1 MNTTPVSIRHLGK
14 RFDHRDVLQDITT
27 EVRPGDVVG
36 VIGKNGA
43 GKTTLLEALLGFSP
57 PSSGSAEIFG
67 ENSLAMSAAV
77 KARIGFVPQADE
89 LLPTLTGRRQISLTG
104 TFYPNWDQ
112 SLVDKLAAEWE
123 VPLDRAVL
131 KLSGGERQKLSTL
144 LALGN
149 RPDLLVLDEPVAS
162 LDPLARRRFLQQL
175 LEIASDPHRA
185 VIFSTHIVSDL
196 ERVANRIWIVKDGR
210 LLWDG
215 ETDALK
221 QSVKRLHIRAQQPLP
236 TTFALPHVLPHVLHA
251 RRAQDGLSATV
262 TVRDADDA
270 AIAVLAKSLDAH
282 IESEG
287 LGLEDIFLE
296 IHQ

>member
-1 MNTTPVSIRHLGK
+1 MNNLPVSIRNLGK
-14 RFDHRDVLQDITT
+14 RFDHRDVLQDIST

-43 GKTTLLEALLGFSP
+43 GKTTLLETLLGFSP

-67 ENSLAMSAAV
+67 ENSLGMSAAV

-89 LLPTLTGRRQISLTG
+89 LLPTLTGNRQLALTG
-104 TFYPNWDQ
+104 TFYPHWDQ
-112 SLVDKLAAEWE
+112 ALVDRLASEWE
-123 VPLDRAVL
+123 VPLDRTVA

-149 RPDLLVLDEPVAS
+149 HPDLLVLDEPVAS
-162 LDPLARRRFLQQL
+162 LDPLARRRFLHQL
-175 LEIASDPHRA
+175 LEIAGDSQRA

-196 ERVANRIWIVKDGR
+196 ERVANRLWIVKDGR

-221 QSVKRLHIRAQQPLP
+221 QSVRRLHVRARRQLP
-236 TTFALPHVLPHVLHA
+236 TTFDMPRVMHA
-251 RRAQDGLSATV
+251 RRAADGMSATL
-262 TVRDADDA
+262 TVRDAEEA
-270 AIAVLAKSLDAH
+270 VIAELARSLDADV
-282 IESEG
+282 ESEG

>member
-1 MNTTPVSIRHLGK
+1 MSTLPVSIHHLGK
-14 RFDHRDVLQDITT
+14 TFDQRVVLQDITT
-27 EVRPGDVVG
+27 EVRPGDVIG

-67 ENSLAMSAAV
+67 ENSLTMSAAV
-77 KARIGFVPQADE
+77 KARIGFVPQQDE
-89 LLPTLTGRRQISLTG
+89 LIPTLTGYRQIELTSC
-104 TFYPNWDQ
+104 FYDQWD
-112 SLVDKLAAEWE
+112 SKLIDRLAREWE
-123 VPLDRAVL
+123 VPLDRRVQ

-149 RPDLLVLDEPVAS
+149 QPDLLVLDEPVAA

-221 QSVKRLHIRAQQPLP
+221 QSVQRLHISAKRTLP
-236 TTFALPHVLPHVLHA
+236 TSFTLPHMLHA
-251 RRAQDGLSATV
+251 RRAPDGTTATV

-270 AIAVLAKSLDAH
+270 AIAALARDLDAH

-296 IHQ
+296 IHG

>member
-1 MNTTPVSIRHLGK
+1 MTTLPVCIRNLGK
-14 RFDHRDVLQDITT
+14 RFDHRDVLKDISTD
-27 EVRPGDVVG
+27 VRPGDVIG

-43 GKTTLLEALLGFSP
+43 GKTTLLETLLGFSP

-77 KARIGFVPQADE
+77 KARIGFVPQTDE
-89 LLPTLTGRRQISLTG
+89 LLPTLTGHRQLALTG

-112 SLVDKLAAEWE
+112 ALVDRLASEWE
-123 VPLDRAVL
+123 VPLDRAVI

-162 LDPLARRRFLQQL
+162 LDPLARRRFLQQV
-175 LEIASDPHRA
+175 LEIAGDPQRA

-221 QSVKRLHIRAQQPLP
+221 QSVRRLHVRARRQLP
-236 TTFALPHVLPHVLHA
+236 AAISLPGVLHM
-251 RRAQDGLSATV
+251 RRAADGMSATI
-262 TVRDADDA
+262 TVRDASDA
-270 AIAVLAKSLDAH
+270 AIAELARNLDAD

>member
-1 MNTTPVSIRHLGK
+1 MSALPVSIRHLGK
-14 RFDHRDVLQDITT
+14 KFDSHTVLQDIST

-43 GKTTLLEALLGFSP
+43 GKTTLLETLLGFSP

-67 ENSLAMSAAV
+67 ENCMSMTAAT
-77 KARIGFVPQADE
+77 KARIGFVPQQDE
-89 LLPTLTGRRQISLTG
+89 LLTTLTGRRQIALTR

-112 SLVDKLAAEWE
+112 KLVDRLVAEWE
-123 VPLDRAVL
+123 VPLDSRTYQ
-131 KLSGGERQKLSTL
+131 LSGGERQKLSTL

-149 RPDLLVLDEPVAS
+149 QPDLLVLDEPVAS

-175 LEIASDPHRA
+175 LEIAGDPERA
-185 VIFSTHIVSDL
+185 VIFSSHIVSDL

-215 ETDALK
+215 DTDELK
-221 QSVKRLHIRAQQPLP
+221 QSMQRLHIRARRTLP
-236 TTFALPHVLPHVLHA
+236 VHIALPHMLCA
-251 RRAQDGLSATV
+251 RRAPDGMSATV
-262 TVRDADDA
+262 TVRDLDA
-270 AIAVLAKSLDAH
+270 AALEAIARDFDAR

>member
-1 MNTTPVSIRHLGK
+1 MTPLPVCIRNLGK
-14 RFDHRDVLQDITT
+14 RFDDRTVLQDISTD
-27 EVRPGDVVG
+27 VRPGDVVG

-43 GKTTLLEALLGFSP
+43 GKTTLLETLLGFSP
-57 PSSGSAEIFG
+57 PTSGSAEIFG
-67 ENSLAMSAAV
+67 KNSLAMSAAV

-89 LLPTLTGRRQISLTG
+89 LLPTLTGNRQIALTG

-112 SLVDKLAAEWE
+112 ALVERLAREWE
-123 VPLDRAVL
+123 VPLDRAVV

-162 LDPLARRRFLQQL
+162 LDPLARRRFLQQV
-175 LEIASDPHRA
+175 LEIAGDPERA

-221 QSVKRLHIRAQQPLP
+221 QSVRRLHVRARRRLP
-236 TTFALPHVLPHVLHA
+236 DTIKLPGMLHA
-251 RRAQDGLSATV
+251 RRAADGMSATL
-262 TVRDADDA
+262 TARDADDA
-270 AIAVLAKSLDAH
+270 AITELTRTLDADV
-282 IESEG
+282 ESEG

>member
-1 MNTTPVSIRHLGK
+1 MNANPVSIRHLGK
-14 RFDHRDVLQDITT
+14 RFGHRDVLQDITT
-27 EVRPGDVVG
+27 EVRPGDVIG

-89 LLPTLTGRRQISLTG
+89 LLPTLTGNRQIALTG
-104 TFYPNWDQ
+104 TFYPKWDQ
-112 SLVDKLAAEWE
+112 PLVDRLATEWE
-123 VPLDRAVL
+123 VPLDRAVV

-175 LEIASDPHRA
+175 LEIADDPQRA

-196 ERVANRIWIVKDGR
+196 ERVANRIWVVKDGR

-221 QSVKRLHIRAQQPLP
+221 QSVKRLHIRARRPLP
-236 TTFALPHVLPHVLHA
+236 ANFNLPHMLHA
-251 RRAQDGLSATV
+251 RRAADGMTATI
-262 TVRDADDA
+262 TVRDADEA
-270 AIAVLAKSLDAH
+270 AIAGLARDLDAH

>member
-1 MNTTPVSIRHLGK
+1 MSTLAVQTQWLCKS
-14 RFDHRDVLQDITT
+14 FDGRPILNGIST

-43 GKTTLLEALLGFSP
+43 GKTTLLETLLGFSP
-57 PSSGSAEIFG
+57 PTAGEAKVFG
-67 ENSLAMSAAV
+67 EDCMQMSAAV
-77 KARIGFVPQADE
+77 KARIGFVPQQDE
-89 LLPTLTGRRQISLTG
+89 LLSTLTGRRQLALTG
-104 TFYPNWDQ
+104 CFYPHWDVE
-112 SLVDKLAAEWE
+112 LINRLATDWE
-123 VPLDRAVL
+123 VPLDRRTSA
-131 KLSGGERQKLSTL
+131 LSGGERQKLSTL

-175 LEIASDPHRA
+175 LEIADDPARA

-215 ETDALK
+215 DTDVLK
-221 QSVKRLHIRAQQPLP
+221 QSLRRLHVRARH
-236 TTFALPHVLPHVLHA
+236 ALPADLGLPHALAV
-251 RRAQDGLSATV
+251 RRGQDGVSATV
-262 TVRDADDA
+262 TVRDLADDA
-270 AIAVLAKSLDAH
+270 LPALAARLDAH

-287 LGLEDIFLE
+287 LSLEDIFLE
-296 IHQ
+296 IHA

>member
-1 MNTTPVSIRHLGK
+1 MNANPVSIRNLGK
-14 RFDHRDVLQDITT
+14 SYDQRAVLQNIST
-27 EVRPGDVVG
+27 EVRAGDVVG

-43 GKTTLLEALLGFSP
+43 GKTTLLETLLGISP
-57 PSSGSAEIFG
+57 PTTGGAQIFG
-67 ENSLAMSAAV
+67 EDCLHMSAAV
-77 KARIGFVPQADE
+77 KSRVGFVPQQDE
-89 LLPTLTGRRQISLTG
+89 LLAALTARRQIALTRA
-104 TFYPNWDQ
+104 FYPNWDQ
-112 SLVDKLAAEWE
+112 ALVDRLAIAWE
-123 VPLDRAVL
+123 VPLDRRASA
-131 KLSGGERQKLSTL
+131 LSGGERQKLSTL

-175 LEIASDPHRA
+175 LEIAGEPQRA

-215 ETDALK
+215 DTDALK
-221 QSVKRLHIRAQQPLP
+221 QSVRRLHIRARRPLP
-236 TTFALPHVLPHVLHA
+236 SRIALPRVLCERRHA
-251 RRAQDGLSATV
+251 DGISAV
-262 TVRDADDA
+262 ITVRDLDDA
-270 AIAVLAKSLDAH
+270 KLEATARDLDAH